1 MDVRGVI
8 SKISRNKRRVL
19 LDLFILCF
27 VGAYFD
33 CIFFIP
39 YSIREFKDPFFS
51 FSFFFFFVFGVCWLR
66 WNAVLIKV
74 GSRFAQLV
82 LIELSNVLLVLFGFC
97 LSWLYQNIES
107 LHLYRDLICDC
118 HYEVGY
124 VYEKRSEIM
133 FDPHPVRTYAFS
145 IGVDE
150 EHARVHRIP
159 QDLAGAIEVGDSL
172 VLRVSNDYPRLN
184 CVKEW
189 RVADNEILEK
199 YEYELRSYKYRNE
212 EEVWVEIENQ

>member
-1 MDVRGVI
+1 MDERGVI

-27 VGAYFD
+27 IGAYFD

-51 FSFFFFFVFGVCWLR
+51 FSLFFFFVFLVCWLR
-66 WNAVLIKV
+66 WNTVLIKV

-97 LSWLYQNIES
+97 LSWLYQDIES
-107 LHLYRDLICDC
+107 RHLYRDLICDC

-133 FDPHPVRTYAFS
+133 FDPLPVRTYAF
-145 IGVDE
+145 
-150 EHARVHRIP
+150 P
-159 QDLAGAIEVGDSL
+159 
-172 VLRVSNDYPRLN
+172 
-184 CVKEW
+184 
-189 RVADNEILEK
+189 LESTK
-199 YEYELRSYKYRNE
+199 NMREFIAFPKT
-212 EEVWVEIENQ
+212 